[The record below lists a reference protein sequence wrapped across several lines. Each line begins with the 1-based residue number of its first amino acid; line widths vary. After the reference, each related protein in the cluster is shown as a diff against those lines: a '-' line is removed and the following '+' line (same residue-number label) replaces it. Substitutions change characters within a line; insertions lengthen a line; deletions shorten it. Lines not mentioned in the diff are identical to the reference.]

1 MLNKIAGIPVHVLV
15 IHFVVVFVPLLIIG
29 AIAFAAVPGWR
40 KKIDWAVLI
49 LAVIAPISA
58 LIAKLSG
65 QQLRSD
71 LIVKGYS
78 GKPLAKI
85 DQHMG
90 FGNMTLWLSIALG
103 VVALALVGYVWRTG
117 RTEGASEHSLVRP
130 IGAVVTVV
138 LGAFLGYYVYRTG
151 DSGAHNV
158 WDGVLPK

>member
-1 MLNKIAGIPVHVLV
+1 MLNKVAGIPVHVLV
-15 IHFVVVFVPLLIIG
+15 NHFVVVFVPLLIIG
-29 AIAFAAVPGWR
+29 AIAYAAVPQWR

-65 QQLRSD
+65 QALRTD
-71 LIVKGYS
+71 LIAKGYS
-78 GKPLAKI
+78 GKPLANI
-85 DQHMG
+85 DKHMG

-117 RTEGASEHSLVRP
+117 RTPGASEHVLARP
-130 IGAVVTVV
+130 IGVVVTVV

-158 WDGVLPK
+158 WDGVV

>member
-29 AIAFAAVPGWR
+29 AVAYAAVPRWR

-49 LAVIAPISA
+49 LAVIAPVSA
-58 LIAKLSG
+58 LIARLSG
-65 QQLRSD
+65 LQLRTD
-71 LIVKGYS
+71 LIAKGYS
-78 GKPLAKI
+78 GKPLANI
-85 DQHMG
+85 DKHMG

-103 VVALALVGYVWRTG
+103 VVALALIGYAWRTA
-117 RTEGASEHSLVRP
+117 RTEGSPQHPLVRP
-130 IGAVVTVV
+130 IGLVVTLV